1 MKPEGVKRKMQ
12 KEIKRLNRLLTAVKG
27 ERDNRTGETARQLA
41 IAITHLETALLFIKE
56 ANKNGE
62 K

>member
-1 MKPEGVKRKMQ
+1 MQ